1 MDGFRKWPNLLTFN
15 IVFMLTY
22 VVGGW
27 VRKSPNYAD
36 VIYVWPLAV
45 VNLVS
50 WVGFHSESNP
60 LQPRF
65 FMGKRPRIRRGFH
78 SAPLLQINTVQF
90 IPFLN
95 LEYSFTFT
103 MRINLLNWCN
113 LVSISKK
120 VVFYAF
126 GVVRIY

>member
-1 MDGFRKWPNLLTFN
+1 MANFADVQYCIHADN
-15 IVFMLTY
+15 
-22 VVGGW
+22 VGGW

-50 WVGFHSESNP
+50 WVGFHSIPNP
-60 LQPRF
+60 ILSSPDFSWENVRVS
-65 FMGKRPRIRRGFH
+65 GFH

-95 LEYSFTFT
+95 LEYSFTLF
-103 MRINLLNWCN
+103 NLDYLLTIKN
-113 LVSISKK
+113 
-120 VVFYAF
+120 F
-126 GVVRIY
+126 

>member
-1 MDGFRKWPNLLTFN
+1 MANFADVQYCINADIF
-15 IVFMLTY
+15 
-22 VVGGW
+22 GGW
-27 VRKSPNYAD
+27 VRKSPNNAD

-50 WVGFHSESNP
+50 GVGFHSESNP

-95 LEYSFTFT
+95 LEYSFTLF
-103 MRINLLNWCN
+103 NLD
-113 LVSISKK
+113 
-120 VVFYAF
+120 Y
-126 GVVRIY
+126 